1 VPRWLTWRAEYR
13 RGMTRTVC
21 RVAAEED
28 DVSVSTLE
36 LFFDLVFVFTITQ
49 LTAVLAHEMSV
60 KGALQVVLMLGVIWW
75 MYSGY
80 VWLTNAVRTDRAE
93 RRALLLGGMGAYLI
107 LALAIPHAFG
117 DGGPAFGIAYFI
129 VVLVHAG
136 LFARTTNADIFKA
149 VLGLAPFNL
158 LTATLVLAGGIAGG
172 TAQYVLWSL
181 AFVCEWTTPFLSRG
195 GFTLAAGHF
204 VERHGL
210 VILIAIGESI
220 IAVGAGAAKSP
231 LDLQLAAIALLGLAC
246 SACLWWAYFGTGD
259 DERAEHALATT
270 PPERQQIVAVAAFGY
285 AHLPMLLGIIAL
297 AAAEKQVV
305 GHPLDALANPEAIAL
320 GLAAALFL
328 LGDVLFRRSL
338 GIGRGPRRPVAA
350 VLAVATIPLGL
361 VAAWLQLAAL
371 VVVLAGALAG
381 ERQKITA

>member
-1 VPRWLTWRAEYR
+1 VTSPPL
-13 RGMTRTVC
+13 
-21 RVAAEED
+21 ED

-49 LTAVLAHEMSV
+49 LTAVLAHETSV
-60 KGALQVVLMLGVIWW
+60 KGAFQVVLMLGVIWW

-93 RRALLLGGMGAYLI
+93 RRAFLLGGMGAYLI

-129 VVLVHAG
+129 VVLVHTL
-136 LFARTTNADIFKA
+136 LFARTTNADTLKA

-158 LTATLVLAGGIAGG
+158 LTAAFVLAGGIAGG

-181 AFVCEWTTPFLSRG
+181 AFACEWITPYVSRG
-195 GFTLAAGHF
+195 GFTVAAGHF

-220 IAVGAGAAKSP
+220 IAVGAGAAESP

-246 SACLWWAYFGTGD
+246 SACLWWVYFGTGD
-259 DERAEHALATT
+259 DERAERALAAT
-270 PPERQQIVAVAAFGY
+270 PPERQQITAVAAFGY

-297 AAAEKQVV
+297 AAAEKKVV
-305 GHPLDALANPEAIAL
+305 AHPLDALHDAQAITL
-320 GLAAALFL
+320 GVAVALFL
-328 LGDVLFRRSL
+328 LGDVLFRRTL
-338 GIGRGPRRPVAA
+338 GIGRGRGRVVAIG
-350 VLAVATIPLGL
+350 LAAATIPLGL
-361 VAAWLQLAAL
+361 VVAWLQLAAL
-371 VVVLAGALAG
+371 VIVVAGTLVT
-381 ERQKITA
+381 ERERITA

>member
-1 VPRWLTWRAEYR
+1 
-13 RGMTRTVC
+13 
-21 RVAAEED
+21 VATEDD

-60 KGALQVVLMLGVIWW
+60 KGGLQVVLMLGVIWW

-107 LALAIPHAFG
+107 LALAIPHAFA

-129 VVLVHAG
+129 VVLVHTV
-136 LFARTTNADIFKA
+136 LFARTTNADTFKA

-158 LTATLVLAGGIAGG
+158 VTAILVLIGGIAGG
-172 TAQYVLWSL
+172 TAQYVLWGL
-181 AFVCEWTTPFLSRG
+181 ALVCEWITPYVSRG
-195 GFTLAAGHF
+195 GFTVAAGHF

-220 IAVGAGAAKSP
+220 IAVGVGAAEAP
-231 LDLQLAAIALLGLAC
+231 LDLQLAAIALLGLAS

-259 DERAEHALATT
+259 DERAEHALAAT
-270 PPERQQIVAVAAFGY
+270 PRERQQIVAVNAFGY

-297 AAAEKQVV
+297 AAAEKTVV
-305 GHPLDALANPEAIAL
+305 AHPGEALPGAEAIAL
-320 GLAAALFL
+320 GAAGALFM

-338 GIGRGPRRPVAA
+338 GIGRGRRRQLAV
-350 VLAVATIPLGL
+350 VLAAATIPLGL

-371 VVVLAGALAG
+371 VVVIAGTLAG
-381 ERQKITA
+381 ERSEAPISVP

>member
-1 VPRWLTWRAEYR
+1 VTSDDE
-13 RGMTRTVC
+13 
-21 RVAAEED
+21 

-60 KGALQVVLMLGVIWW
+60 KGAFQVVLMLGVIWW

-117 DGGPAFGIAYFI
+117 EGGPAFGIAYFV
-129 VVLVHAG
+129 VVLVHAS
-136 LFARTTNADIFKA
+136 LFARTSSADTLKA
-149 VLGLAPFNL
+149 VLGIAPFNL
-158 LTATLVLAGGIAGG
+158 VTAILVLIGGIAGG

-181 AFVCEWTTPFLSRG
+181 AFVCEWITPYLSRG
-195 GFTLAAGHF
+195 GFTVAAGHF

-220 IAVGAGAAKSP
+220 IAVGVGAGEAP
-231 LDLQLAAIALLGLAC
+231 LDLQLAAIALLGLAS
-246 SACLWWAYFGTGD
+246 SACLWWVYFGTGD
-259 DERAEHALATT
+259 DERAERALAAT
-270 PPERQQIVAVAAFGY
+270 PAKDQQMAAVNAFGY

-297 AAAEKQVV
+297 AAAEKEVLA
-305 GHPLDALANPEAIAL
+305 HPFDALDGAHAVTL
-320 GLAAALFL
+320 GLAVALFM
-328 LGDVLFRRSL
+328 LGDVLFRAAL
-338 GIGRGPRRPVAA
+338 KIGRGPRRIVAIG
-350 VLAVATIPLGL
+350 LAAATIPLGL

-371 VVVLAGALAG
+371 VLVIAGTLAS
-381 ERQKITA
+381 EREKPRISVP

>member
-1 VPRWLTWRAEYR
+1 VTAP
-13 RGMTRTVC
+13 
-21 RVAAEED
+21 EED

-49 LTAVLAHEMSV
+49 LTAVLAHEMSA

-107 LALAIPHAFG
+107 LALAIPRAFE
-117 DGGPAFGIAYFI
+117 DGGPAFGIAYAI
-129 VVLVHAG
+129 VVLVHTV
-136 LFARTTNADIFKA
+136 LFARTTNAETFRA

-158 LTATLVLAGGIAGG
+158 ATAGLILAGGIAGG

-181 AFVCEWTTPFLSRG
+181 ALVCEWITPYVSRG
-195 GFTLAAGHF
+195 GFTVAAGHF

-210 VILIAIGESI
+210 VILIAIGESV
-220 IAVGAGAAKSP
+220 IAVGVGAAEAP

-246 SACLWWAYFGTGD
+246 SACLWWVYFGTGD
-259 DERAEHALATT
+259 DERAVHALAAT
-270 PPERQQIVAVAAFGY
+270 PPERQQITAVAAFGY

-297 AAAEKQVV
+297 AAAEKKVV
-305 GHPLDALANPEAIAL
+305 AHPLDALHDEQAITLGVAIAL
-320 GLAAALFL
+320 FLA
-328 LGDVLFRRSL
+328 GDVLFRRAL
-338 GIGRGPRRPVAA
+338 FIGRGPRRVVAG

-361 VAAWLQLAAL
+361 LVAWLQLAAL
-371 VVVLAGALAG
+371 VVLIAGTLVS
-381 ERQKITA
+381 ERERITA

>member
-1 VPRWLTWRAEYR
+1 VSTP
-13 RGMTRTVC
+13 
-21 RVAAEED
+21 AEED
-28 DVSVSTLE
+28 NVSVSTLE

-60 KGALQVVLMLGVIWW
+60 KGAFQVVLMLGVIWW

-107 LALAIPHAFG
+107 LALAIPHAFA

-129 VVLVHAG
+129 VVLVHTS
-136 LFARTTNADIFKA
+136 LFARTTNADTLKA

-158 LTATLVLAGGIAGG
+158 LTAALVLAGGIAGG

-181 AFVCEWTTPFLSRG
+181 ALVCEWITPYVSRG
-195 GFTLAAGHF
+195 GFTVAAGHF

-220 IAVGAGAAKSP
+220 IAVGVGAGEAP
-231 LDLQLAAIALLGLAC
+231 LDLQLAAIALLGLAS
-246 SACLWWAYFGTGD
+246 SACLWWVYFGTGD
-259 DERAEHALATT
+259 DERAERALAAT
-270 PPERQQIVAVAAFGY
+270 PPERQQIVAVNAFGY

-297 AAAEKQVV
+297 AAAEKTVV
-305 GHPLDALANPEAIAL
+305 AHPADALHDPEAIAL
-320 GLAAALFL
+320 GLAGALFL
-328 LGDVLFRRSL
+328 AGDVLFRSAL
-338 GIGRGPRRPVAA
+338 GIGRAPRRVAA
-350 VLAVATIPLGL
+350 AALALATIPLGL
-361 VAAWLQLAAL
+361 VVAWLQLAAL
-371 VVVLAGALAG
+371 VVVIAGTLAS
-381 ERQKITA
+381 ERQRITA